1 MINERILFILNPT
14 AGGGR
19 SKEMF
24 ERAKA
29 LLDAKKIDYS
39 VMVSEYSGH
48 AVKLTEEAIKEGES
62 FIVAVG
68 GDGTVNEISSVLC
81 KKNDIKFGILPFGTG
96 NDIAG
101 TLNIPSDI
109 ESAIDVLLNG
119 SEHPLDMGV
128 ATELWGERRDRYFI
142 NVAGQGFDAD
152 VLMNTDKHKK
162 HSGGMM
168 TYILGI
174 IDSIFNKKKLHVRII
189 CDKIKE
195 DMDIIIAIIANG
207 RSFGGGMIAAP
218 LAETDDN
225 LFDVCLIEDVSF
237 IKFILLL
244 PLFMKGKHLKYKE
257 VRYFKTDKIRIES
270 SEHYNVELDGEIL
283 LKTSV
288 EYRIIPNAIQ
298 VIR

>member
-1 MINERILFILNPT
+1 MNNERIIFIVNPA

-24 ERAKA
+24 DQAKV
-29 LLDAKKIDYS
+29 LLDDKKINYG
-39 VMVSEYSGH
+39 VKVSEYPGH
-48 AVKLTEEAIKEGES
+48 AVKLAEEAIKEGDN

-81 KKNDIKFGILPFGTG
+81 QKNNIKFGILPFGTG

-101 TLNIPSDI
+101 TLNIPRKI
-109 ESAIDVLLNG
+109 KESIDVLLNG
-119 SEHPLDMGV
+119 SEHSMDMGI
-128 ATELWGERRDRYFI
+128 ATELWGEKRAKYFI
-142 NVAGQGFDAD
+142 NVAGQGFDVD

-174 IDSIFNKKKLHVRII
+174 IDSIFNKKKLHVRVI
-189 CDKIKE
+189 CDKIKA

-207 RSFGGGMIAAP
+207 KRFGGGMMAAP

-225 LFDVCLIEDVSF
+225 LFDICVIENMNF
-237 IKFILLL
+237 IKFIFLL
-244 PLFMKGKHLKYKE
+244 PLFLKGKHLKFKE

-270 SEHYNVELDGEIL
+270 SEHYDIEMDGEIS

-288 EYRIIPNAIQ
+288 EYKIIPNALKI
-298 VIR
+298 IR

>member
-1 MINERILFILNPT
+1 MINEKILFIVNPA

-24 ERAKA
+24 EQVKF
-29 LLDAKKIDYS
+29 LLDDKKIDYR
-39 VMVSEYSGH
+39 VKVSEYSGH
-48 AVKLTEEAIKEGES
+48 AVKLAEEAIEEGEK

-81 KKNDIKFGILPFGTG
+81 QRNNIKFGILPFGTG

-119 SEHPLDMGV
+119 SEHSMDMGV
-128 ATELWGERRDRYFI
+128 ATELWGEKRAKYFI
-142 NVAGQGFDAD
+142 NVAGQGFDVD

-162 HSGGMM
+162 HSRGML

-174 IDSIFNKKKLHVRII
+174 IDSIFNKKSLHVRII

-207 RSFGGGMIAAP
+207 NRFGGGMKAAP
-218 LAETDDN
+218 LAEPDDN
-225 LFDVCLIEDVSF
+225 LFDVCVIEDVSF
-237 IKFILLL
+237 MKFISLL

-270 SEHYNVELDGEIL
+270 SEHYDIELDGEIL
-283 LKTSV
+283 LKTSI
-288 EYRIIPNAIQ
+288 EYRVIPNALQ
-298 VIR
+298 VVR

>member
-39 VMVSEYSGH
+39 VKVSEYSGH
-48 AVKLTEEAIKEGES
+48 AVKLTEEAIREGEK

-68 GDGTVNEISSVLC
+68 GDGTVNEVSSVLC
-81 KKNDIKFGILPFGTG
+81 KKDNIKFGILPFGTG

-119 SEHPLDMGV
+119 SAHPLDMGV

-142 NVAGQGFDAD
+142 NVAGQGFDVE
-152 VLMNTDKHKK
+152 VLMNTEKHKKHKK
-162 HSGGMM
+162 HSVGMM

-174 IDSIFNKKKLHVRII
+174 IDSLFNRKKLHVRII

-195 DMDIIIAIIANG
+195 DMDLIIAIVANG
-207 RSFGGGMIAAP
+207 RRFGGGMKAAP

-225 LFDVCLIEDVSF
+225 LFDVCLIENMSF
-237 IKFILLL
+237 IKFIFLL
-244 PLFMKGKHLKYKE
+244 PLFMKGS
-257 VRYFKTDKIRIES
+257 I
-270 SEHYNVELDGEIL
+270 
-283 LKTSV
+283 
-288 EYRIIPNAIQ
+288 
-298 VIR
+298 

>member
-1 MINERILFILNPT
+1 MVNERILFILNPA

-19 SKEMF
+19 SKKMF
-24 ERAKA
+24 EQAKV
-29 LLDAKKIDYS
+29 LLDDKKIDYG
-39 VMVSEYSGH
+39 VKVSEYSGH
-48 AVKLTEEAIKEGES
+48 AVKLAEEAVKEGER

-81 KKNDIKFGILPFGTG
+81 QKNNVKFGILPFGTG

-101 TLNIPSDI
+101 TLHIPSDI
-109 ESAIDVLLNG
+109 ESAIGVLLNG
-119 SEHPLDMGV
+119 SEHPLDMGI
-128 ATELWGERRDRYFI
+128 ATELWGEKRNKYFI
-142 NVAGQGFDAD
+142 NVAGQGFDVD

-162 HSGGMM
+162 HSSGMM
-168 TYILGI
+168 TYILSI

-207 RSFGGGMIAAP
+207 RRFGGGMMAAP

-225 LFDVCLIEDVSF
+225 LFDGCLIENMSF
-237 IKFILLL
+237 MRFISLL

-270 SEHYNVELDGEIL
+270 SEHYNIELDGEIL